1 MVLANPFNFVTL
13 RNAIESRGASE
24 HQYGSISSDD
34 YTNTH
39 IHTHTH
45 THIHIHSYTHTTSSD
60 DYTHTHPPTHTHK
73 HTHTIYYQM
82 IIHTHIMITHTHQV
96 TIRSSTKQCFDPT

>member
-45 THIHIHSYTHTTSSD
+45 THTLSLILLHAHTVLAD
-60 DYTHTHPPTHTHK
+60 ALHCVLFPPPPPN
-73 HTHTIYYQM
+73 
-82 IIHTHIMITHTHQV
+82 
-96 TIRSSTKQCFDPT
+96 R